1 VSSPDRFL
9 IDSNVFISA
18 KYFHYNFKYCKVFWD
33 LLVALHKNG
42 LVFSINSVKKE
53 LMAKPDEIADWI
65 KNEVP
70 PSFFEDETTS
80 MRSYA
85 SLMNWAQ
92 GLDVDKKAK
101 DDFASVDK
109 ADAFLIAHAMT
120 HGFTIIT
127 HEKSIP
133 GAKRR
138 IMIPNAAGD
147 HGIKTI
153 TIYEFLALYSGQNF
167 TC

>member
-1 VSSPDRFL
+1 MSSHNRFL
-9 IDSNVFISA
+9 IDSNVFINA

-33 LLVALHKNG
+33 LLIALHNKG

-53 LMAKPDEIADWI
+53 LMAKPDEIADWVQ
-65 KNEVP
+65 NEVP
-70 PSFFEDETTS
+70 LSFFEDENTS
-80 MRSYA
+80 IKSYA
-85 SLMNWAQ
+85 VLMNWAQ
-92 GLDVDKKAK
+92 GLNVDKKAK
-101 DDFASVDK
+101 DDFASADK

-127 HEKSIP
+127 HEKSSP
-133 GAKRR
+133 GAKKR
-138 IMIPNAAGD
+138 IMIPNAADD

-153 TIYEFLALYSGQNF
+153 SIYEFLAIYSGQNF